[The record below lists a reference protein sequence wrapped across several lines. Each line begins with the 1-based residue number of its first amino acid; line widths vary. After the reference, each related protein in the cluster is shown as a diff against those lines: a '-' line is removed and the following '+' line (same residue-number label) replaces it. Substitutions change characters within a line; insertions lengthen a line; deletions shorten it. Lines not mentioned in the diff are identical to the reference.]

1 MRTTKMINDPA
12 AIVPE
17 MLEGFAAAYSET
29 IRYEDGLILRAD
41 PKKSGK
47 VGLVI
52 GNGSGHEPAMIG
64 WVGPGL
70 FDVNVPGPIFTA
82 PGPSK
87 LVSGIKAADR
97 GAGVLVCVS
106 NHSGDVLNAEMAL
119 EDLEDEGVLDVETVI
134 LYDDVASAPKGN
146 EEERRGSAGL
156 FFVWK
161 ILGAYAETGA
171 SLQECKAMAERV
183 RDNTRTLSA
192 TLGNCAHPV
201 TGEAIGEIA
210 DGEMAVGVGV
220 HGESGSGTIKVPTAD
235 ATVDLLMPALLDDLP
250 FADGDEVCVLLNN
263 AGAMTLMELSILYRR
278 IAQILDERG
287 IGVHR
292 SWLGPYATTQDSAAF
307 AIALCRV
314 DPQLKDLY
322 DAPAVGGSVQFGSPF
337 SPAETQ

>member
-1 MRTTKMINDPA
+1 VRTTKMINDPA

-17 MLEGFAAAYSET
+17 MLEGFAAAYPDI
-29 IRYEDGLILRAD
+29 IRYEDGLIVRATSKD
-41 PKKSGK
+41 SAK

-119 EDLEDEGVLDVETVI
+119 EDIEDEGELDVEAVI
-134 LYDDVASAPKGN
+134 LYDDVASAPKGQ
-146 EEERRGSAGL
+146 EGDRRGSAGL

-161 ILGAYAETGA
+161 IVGAFAETGA
-171 SLQECKAMAERV
+171 TLEECKAMAERV

-192 TLGNCAHPV
+192 TLGNCAHPI

-220 HGESGSGTIKVPTAD
+220 HGESGSGTVKVPTAD

-250 FADGDEVCVLLNN
+250 FATGDEVCVLVNN
-263 AGAMTLMELSILYRR
+263 GGSMTLMELAILNRR
-278 IAQILDERG
+278 IAQVLDERG

-314 DPQLKDLY
+314 DSQLKDLY
-322 DAPAVGGSVQFGSPF
+322 DAPAIGGSVQFGSP
-337 SPAETQ
+337 SGLEAT